1 MAGCRVSRPIRESIP
16 REHRAAVAV
25 IEEALGDVKILD
37 VVEHTALEEPWPDA
51 A

>member
-1 MAGCRVSRPIRESIP
+1 MSRPIRESIP

-25 IEEALGDVKILD
+25 IEEALGDIIILD
-37 VVEHTALEEPWPDA
+37 IVERTALKQVWPDA

>member
-1 MAGCRVSRPIRESIP
+1 MSRPIREAIP

-25 IEEALGDVKILD
+25 IEEALGDVI
-37 VVEHTALEEPWPDA
+37 VIEIVGRTALEQPWPDA

>member
-25 IEEALGDVKILD
+25 IEEAIGDVIVLD
-37 VVEHTALEEPWPDA
+37 IVERTALEQPWPDA

>member
-16 REHRAAVAV
+16 KERRAAVAV
-25 IEEALGDVKILD
+25 IEEAIGDVIVLD
-37 VVEHTALEEPWPDA
+37 IVERTALEQPWPDA